1 MTHRGN
7 SDKSV
12 ASRSTGR
19 SSSRIGLAGCESPP
33 AAGVP
38 DILSGSGTAPNAAGA
53 AVAPSATADA
63 AAVPRGFA
71 DTQPRVAAVAGW
83 VAPAAPGKAAAAA
96 FAVAGFVLVAPASG
110 SSRSASRVVV
120 RVPVVD
126 GSAPAGAG

>member
-12 ASRSTGR
+12 TSRSTGR

-33 AAGVP
+33 AAGVR

-63 AAVPRGFA
+63 AAVPRGFD
-71 DTQPRVAAVAGW
+71 DTQPRVAAALRV
-83 VAPAAPGKAAAAA
+83 PAALGSTPDG
-96 FAVAGFVLVAPASG
+96 VGRRHVLV
-110 SSRSASRVVV
+110 RSLAI
-120 RVPVVD
+120 
-126 GSAPAGAG
+126 